1 MTAIQN
7 IRPFTAFAFLADKL
21 SQGGDI
27 VSGLIPLFTPVIAPL
42 AGTRFE
48 AGKLSELLAEYY
60 GMDIHPYAIEDL
72 APRLYEQG
80 LLDRKEISSHSFEYI
95 YQKIDHALP
104 EMQNNL
110 VENVSKPFIKFAQD
124 QLAFLNVRL
133 SDETLTNALL
143 DRLKKAE
150 FFGAL
155 IKPNGT
161 DKKIDILTLKPSQ
174 TAPKDENH
182 LETRLDILVASFLLN
197 AHENDP
203 ALYQLLIKITTG
215 ALIAEVILD
224 FRHPTSLTDLKGITI
239 LLDTPF
245 LMSLFDLGSKL
256 GTSYAEKLYQQLK
269 QVGANLATFRHS
281 IDEFRDNMKAVL
293 EAKKEGRAWGETA
306 IRLTDPNFKLYA
318 TTLLPVLGDR
328 IRQKGIE
335 IAGDPSANLYRH
347 FPVEEEQELIGRI
360 TFHNSIQARERDAH
374 SIACVMRIRNGKSVS
389 FSNFQSCDSIFLT
402 KNGKLVK
409 ITEDLLHELSKLHE
423 GDVPPCITDRYFAGL
438 LWIMFGGEKGGLPEH
453 RLLAN
458 CARAV
463 QAGDNV
469 ISKMHEILVHSSPE
483 QVEHFSALMTSER
496 ASQYLMQLTLGDP
509 VLITEE
515 NHRDIYS
522 KIEMIAGE
530 KVAKQKDSEIALI
543 KESHKQELEEFAHKE
558 NLGREQL
565 IAQAKLQHDELQQ
578 AHTDSLITSSK
589 VRETQQALDTE
600 RNLKEQQQL
609 IIINDALV
617 LGKKSRRVVFTYV
630 TLVSTAAFIS
640 LNLIDK
646 FILPDLPVGSL
657 LAKMSMPIYLIGLV
671 TQFVLSFWFIPD
683 VLFGSYAQ
691 RKQKETTKR
700 YLNKFGLAD
709 QLELYEIDW
718 VYGKVLN
725 RKSL

>member
-1 MTAIQN
+1 MKETQS

-27 VSGLIPLFTPVIAPL
+27 VSGLIPLFAPVIAPL
-42 AGTRFE
+42 AGKRFE

-80 LLDRKEISSHSFEYI
+80 LLDRKEVSSHAFEYS
-95 YQKIDHALP
+95 YQKIDYVLP
-104 EMQNNL
+104 EMQENL
-110 VENVSKPFIKFAQD
+110 VENVSIQFIKFAQD
-124 QLAFLNVRL
+124 QLAFLNVQL
-133 SDETLTNALL
+133 SNEMLTNALL

-155 IKPNGT
+155 IKSNDT
-161 DKKIDILTLKPSQ
+161 DKRNNTLTLKPTQ
-174 TAPKDENH
+174 AAPRDESH

-197 AHENDP
+197 AYENNP

-224 FRHPTSLTDLKGITI
+224 FRHPTSLTDLKGVQIF
-239 LLDTPF
+239 LDTPF

-306 IRLTDPNFKLYA
+306 IRLTDPNFKIYA
-318 TTLLPVLGDR
+318 TTLLPVLEER
-328 IRQKGIE
+328 IRQKDIE
-335 IAGDPSANLYRH
+335 IAADPSANLYRY
-347 FPVEEEQELIGRI
+347 FPIEEEQELVGRI
-360 TFHNSIQARERDAH
+360 TFHGSIQARERDAH
-374 SIACVMRIRNGKSVS
+374 SIACVMRMRNGKTVS
-389 FSNFQSCDSIFLT
+389 FSNFQTCNSVFLT
-402 KNGKLVK
+402 KNGSLVK
-409 ITEDLLHELSKLHE
+409 IAENLLRELSKLHE

-469 ISKMHEILVHSSPE
+469 ITKMHDILAHSSPE
-483 QVEHFSALMTSER
+483 QAEHFSALMTTER
-496 ASQYLMQLTLGDP
+496 GSQYFMQLTLGDP

-515 NHRDIYS
+515 NYRDIYS

-530 KVAKQKDSEIALI
+530 KVAKQKDSEIAQI
-543 KESHKQELEEFAHKE
+543 KESHEQELKEAAHKE
-558 NLGREQL
+558 ALERERL
-565 IAQAKLQHDELQQ
+565 LAQAKVQLDELQQ
-578 AHTDSLITSSK
+578 ARTDSLTTSSK
-589 VRETQQALDTE
+589 ARETQQALDAE
-600 RNLKEQQQL
+600 RNAKDHQQL
-609 IIINDALV
+609 IIINEALA
-617 LGKKSRRVVFTYV
+617 LGKKSRQVLLISVIV
-630 TLVSTAAFIS
+630 VSTIIFIS

-657 LAKMSMPIYLIGLV
+657 LTKLSLPIYIFCLV
-671 TQFVLSFWFIPD
+671 IQFVLSFWFIPE
-683 VLFGSYAQ
+683 VLFGTYAR
-691 RKQKETTKR
+691 RKQKETTNR
-700 YLNKFGLAD
+700 YLNKFGLTGH
-709 QLELYEIDW
+709 LELYEIDW
-718 VYGKVLN
+718 ANGKILN
-725 RKSL
+725 RKS